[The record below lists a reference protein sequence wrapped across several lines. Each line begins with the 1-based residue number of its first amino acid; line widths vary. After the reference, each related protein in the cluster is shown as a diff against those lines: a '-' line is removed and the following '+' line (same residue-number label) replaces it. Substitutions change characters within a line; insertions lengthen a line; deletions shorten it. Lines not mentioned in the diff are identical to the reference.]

1 MRSASGSFRRK
12 GKDLDG
18 FGVGAPMV
26 LLGIAAQLNASVE
39 LVGHYSRTKPP
50 LTSRN
55 VVTLPL
61 GFVYEKITFFLF
73 PGAETNKT
81 FFVKQTQASYKTAE
95 LMDVNLGY

>member
-1 MRSASGSFRRK
+1 M
-12 GKDLDG
+12 DG

-61 GFVYEKITFFLF
+61 GFVYEKITFFYFL
-73 PGAETNKT
+73 EL
-81 FFVKQTQASYKTAE
+81 KQTRLFSLNRHKPHTKPQS
-95 LMDVNLGY
+95 